1 MKCVTFCG
9 HGEIHGE
16 NELKE
21 WLERTVEDLIKNG
34 AEIFLL
40 GGYGRFDSMA
50 ALTVWDLK
58 KRYPHIKS
66 TLVVPY
72 LDRKY
77 PSKYYDDTLYPS
89 LENVPKRFAISKRNE
104 WMVNEADVVVAYV
117 IHSWGGAAKT
127 LEYAERKKKKII
139 NFKDR
144 T

>member
-9 HGEIHGE
+9 HGEIYGE

-21 WLERTVEDLIKNG
+21 WLEKTIDELIKKG

-40 GGYGRFDSMA
+40 GGYGSFDSMA
-50 ALTVWDLK
+50 AHTVWDLK

-77 PSKYYDDTLYPS
+77 PSEHYDDTLYPS

-104 WMVNEADVVVAYV
+104 WMVNEADIVVAYV
-117 IHSWGGAAKT
+117 IHGWGGAAKT
-127 LEYAERKKKKII
+127 LEYARRKKKKII
-139 NFKDR
+139 N
-144 T
+144 